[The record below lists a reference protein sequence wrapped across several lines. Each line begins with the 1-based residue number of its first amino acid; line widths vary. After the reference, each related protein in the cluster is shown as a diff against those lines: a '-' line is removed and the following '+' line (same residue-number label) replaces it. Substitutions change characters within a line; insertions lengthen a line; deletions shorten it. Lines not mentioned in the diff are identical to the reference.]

1 MAGRM
6 VRYSLGTI
14 VATMDLADFEREP
27 FKALDRVRANP
38 GSVYWRSA
46 GSEGLI
52 GSEQQADAVVE
63 HLREALPACY
73 VEHGIRPLV
82 AVDGMAS
89 YEKYIVLQVDAKQKQ
104 QVRVE
109 VARQVGCGP
118 ADVGALED
126 ASRQDIR
133 RI

>member
-1 MAGRM
+1 
-6 VRYSLGTI
+6 
-14 VATMDLADFEREP
+14 MDLADFEREP
-27 FKALDRVRANP
+27 FKTLDRVRANV

-52 GSEQQADAVVE
+52 GSEQQADEVIE
-63 HLREALPACY
+63 HLREVLPACY

-89 YEKYIVLQVDAKQKQ
+89 YEKYVVLRVDAKQKQ
-104 QVRVE
+104 RVRAQI
-109 VARQVGCGP
+109 ARQVGCE
-118 ADVGALED
+118 ATDVGALED

>member
-1 MAGRM
+1 
-6 VRYSLGTI
+6 
-14 VATMDLADFEREP
+14 MDLADFECEP
-27 FKALDRVRANP
+27 FKALDRVRANV

-52 GSEQQADAVVE
+52 GSEQQADELLE

-73 VEHGIRPLV
+73 VEHGVRPLV

-89 YEKYIVLQVDAKQKQ
+89 YEKYIVLRVDAKQNRR
-104 QVRVE
+104 VRAHI
-109 VARQVGCGP
+109 ARQVGCGP